1 MINLP
6 NLNKIINF
14 YNDFKLTKTEGE
26 WKAYFL
32 EVKETVKK
40 FINRDRTKDT
50 KVVSNDLA
58 NPSVTS
64 QEICMYD
71 YQ

>member
-1 MINLP
+1 MI

-26 WKAYFL
+26 WKAYFN
-32 EVKETVKK
+32 EVKETVRN
-40 FINRDRTKDT
+40 FINRDRSKDT